1 MTAETDGADRTD
13 PTSSALAHFG
23 MEVRLEREALSMS
36 RADFGKE
43 ATCGYD
49 LVAKVE
55 KGQRV
60 PPREFAEAC
69 DRVFPH
75 ANGRFL
81 RLWPLALKLA
91 YPAWFRGYVELE
103 GKATVVRMFHPQLVP
118 GLVQTEEYARAVL
131 RTSRPANLESLV
143 TARVERQRILTRENP
158 ARLWLVLNEAV
169 LRNRVG
175 SPAVM
180 RDQLAHLSDLAENP
194 THRVQIIRDKGQHHG
209 WASPFGLLS
218 FSDGADVVHVDGFP
232 KGYVLAESGDVAAA
246 QDAYDLLKAMAAPP
260 DESAELFDSISKD
273 LLMIHADIPEQSW
286 ISSSYSQNNGGECVE
301 WAPEYAAAHGV
312 VPVRDSKNPDGP
324 ALALSPGAFA
334 GLVEFAKHVDA

>member
-1 MTAETDGADRTD
+1 MTAETDGTDPAD

-23 MEVRLEREALSMS
+23 NEARLEREALGMS
-36 RADFGKE
+36 RADFGKQ

-103 GKATVVRMFHPQLVP
+103 AKATVVRMFQPQLVP

-131 RTSRPANLESLV
+131 RTSRPTNLEDLV
-143 TARVERQRILTRENP
+143 TARVERQRILTRDNP

-169 LRNRVG
+169 LRNQVG
-175 SPAVM
+175 DAAVM
-180 RDQLAHLSDLAENP
+180 RNQLVHLRRLAETP
-194 THRVQIIRDKGQHHG
+194 THRVQIIRDNGHHHG

-218 FSDGADVVHVDGFP
+218 FSDGADVAHVDGFP
-232 KGYVLAESGDVAAA
+232 KGYVLADSDDVAAT

-260 DESAELFDSISKD
+260 NESPELIDSISKD
-273 LLMIHADIPEQSW
+273 C
-286 ISSSYSQNNGGECVE
+286 YS
-301 WAPEYAAAHGV
+301 
-312 VPVRDSKNPDGP
+312 
-324 ALALSPGAFA
+324 
-334 GLVEFAKHVDA
+334 